1 MPRIPRFDCADCW
14 HHVMNRGI
22 ARRTLFENELD
33 MRTFLSRLALRIR
46 AGQIELH
53 AYCILTTHY
62 HLLIR
67 SPTGQLSAAMCEL
80 HREYSR
86 WFNRTRRRD
95 GPLFRGRFVSKPV
108 DTLDYREQVV
118 RYIDFNPVSAGLVST
133 PSLYP
138 HGSARAYAGLRGP
151 IWLCRTWIENTVAG
165 RSRASN
171 YNPRDYV
178 AVFGE
183 PLSPGLQTLLEKRLV
198 LRGQLEDPLT
208 RLIGAAHGQVLDW
221 MRYKAAL
228 ADGMPVG
235 MPVCDP
241 DTVESTIAGGRA
253 ELGEWEVQSGRKHSD
268 GWGLLTAALLRE
280 LCGLGWDEIAVRMG
294 CSANGAWRMA
304 QRHQRV
310 VSGDGAYAERAAR
323 VARGALDRCHGVG
336 DAGSNR

>member
-33 MRTFLSRLALRIR
+33 MRTFLSRLALRVR

-62 HLLIR
+62 HLLVR
-67 SPTGQLSAAMCEL
+67 SPTGELSAAMCEL

-86 WFNRTRRRD
+86 WFNRTRHRD

-118 RYIDFNPVSAGLVST
+118 RYIDFNPVSAGLVAT

-138 HGSARAYAGLRGP
+138 HGSARAYAGARGP
-151 IWLCRTWIENTVAG
+151 IWLCRTWIESTVA
-165 RSRASN
+165 RRNRAAN
-171 YNPRDYV
+171 YDPRDYV
-178 AVFGE
+178 GVFGE
-183 PLSPGLQTLLEKRLV
+183 PLSSGLQSLLEKRLL
-198 LRGQLEDPLT
+198 LRHALEDPLT
-208 RLIGAAHGQVLDW
+208 HLIGAAHGQVLDW
-221 MRYKAAL
+221 MRYKAEL

-241 DTVESTIAGGRA
+241 DTLLSTIAGTRL
-253 ELGEWEVQSGRKHSD
+253 ELGEWRVQSGRKRSD
-268 GWGLLTAALLRE
+268 AWALLTAALLRG
-280 LCGLGWDEIAVRMG
+280 LCGLAWDEIGGRMRS
-294 CSANGAWRMA
+294 SANGAWRMA
-304 QRHQRV
+304 QRHQRM
-310 VSGDGAYAERAAR
+310 VSSDGVYAERSAR
-323 VARGALDRCHGVG
+323 VARAALGRCHGVG
-336 DAGSNR
+336 DPGSNQ

>member
-33 MRTFLSRLALRIR
+33 MRTFLSRLARRVR
-46 AGQIELH
+46 AGKIELH

-62 HLLIR
+62 HLLVR
-67 SPTGQLSAAMCEL
+67 SPTGELSAAMCEL

-118 RYIDFNPVSAGLVST
+118 RYIDFNPVSAGLVAT

-138 HGSARAYAGLRGP
+138 HGSARAYADLRGP
-151 IWLCRTWIENTVAG
+151 IWLCRTWIEHSVAT
-165 RSRASN
+165 RTRATN
-171 YNPRDYV
+171 YDPRDYSR
-178 AVFGE
+178 VFGE
-183 PLSPGLQTLLEKRLV
+183 PLSPDLQELLEKRLAV
-198 LRGQLEDPLT
+198 RRELEDPLA

-221 MRYKAAL
+221 MRYKAEL

-235 MPVCDP
+235 TPVCNP
-241 DTVESTIAGGRA
+241 DSLQAAIACAREGI
-253 ELGEWEVQSGRKHSD
+253 GEWRVLSGRKRSD
-268 GWGLLTAALLRE
+268 GWALLAAGLLRG
-280 LCGLGWDEIAVRMG
+280 LCGLTWDEIGVRMG
-294 CSANGAWRMA
+294 FSANGVWRMSK
-304 QRHQRV
+304 RHKRMM
-310 VSGDGAYAERAAR
+310 SSSEEYAERSAS
-323 VARGALDRCHGVG
+323 VAQSALRHCHGRG
-336 DAGSNR
+336 DTSSNR